1 MHKTLDYALKEA
13 YDTGYEDGI
22 TSVVKAAE
30 EDMKLLLNQVKNGQ
44 LDYRLGSYCCNC
56 YLLESLKM
64 SVTDPKDLLLT
75 ALRAG
80 DAKRSRSTQVQ
91 IGPSEVGGCRRKV
104 WYRLNNQPETND
116 NELKLAAIMG
126 TAIHAEIEKALAD
139 NPDVLIETE
148 VEYNGMKAHID
159 CFVPGTGDV
168 IDWKTSKIK
177 NLGYFPSKQ
186 QRWQVQLY
194 GYLLAKNGYAVNRVS
209 LVAIARDG
217 DERDVK
223 VHTEDYDESI
233 ALEALGWLAAV
244 KEAKEAPAPEKD
256 ASYCQFYCKFYDA
269 SGQMGCVGLKKEL
282 TPVSDVIIDD
292 VDVDKNALLY
302 LQLAAQIKELEKHQD
317 SLKASFEGLLGTTNS
332 GIEVSWTTV
341 KGRES
346 VDSSEVE
353 KLLGFVPKKVGA
365 ESQRLSIKQIGGK

>member
-1 MHKTLDYALKEA
+1 MRKRTL
-13 YDTGYEDGI
+13 
-22 TSVVKAAE
+22 
-30 EDMKLLLNQVKNGQ
+30 MK
-44 LDYRLGSYCCNC
+44 S
-56 YLLESLKM
+56 
-64 SVTDPKDLLLT
+64 TDPKELLLT
-75 ALRAG
+75 ALLAG

-104 WYRLNNQPETND
+104 WYRLNDQPETND

-126 TAIHAEIEKALAD
+126 TAIHAEIERALAD

-168 IDWKTSKIK
+168 IDWKTSKVR
-177 NLGYFPSKQ
+177 NLSYFPSNQ

-244 KEAKEAPAPEKD
+244 KEAAEPPAPEKD
-256 ASYCQFYCKFYDA
+256 SSFCQNYCQFYDA
-269 SGQMGCVGLKKEL
+269 SGQMGCVGLKKER
-282 TPVSDVIIDD
+282 TPVNEVIIADED
-292 VDVDKNALLY
+292 IDKNALLY
-302 LQLAAQIKELEKHQD
+302 LQLAGKIKELETQQD
-317 SLKASFEGLLGTTNS
+317 SLKASFEGVMGTTNS
-332 GIEVSWTTV
+332 GIELSWTTV

-346 VDSSEVE
+346 VDSDEVE

-365 ESQRLSIKQIGGK
+365 ESQRLTVKQSGGK

>member
-1 MHKTLDYALKEA
+1 MTDPKE
-13 YDTGYEDGI
+13 
-22 TSVVKAAE
+22 
-30 EDMKLLLNQVKNGQ
+30 LLLN
-44 LDYRLGSYCCNC
+44 
-56 YLLESLKM
+56 
-64 SVTDPKDLLLT
+64 

-104 WYRLNNQPETND
+104 WYRLNDQPETND

-126 TAIHAEIEKALAD
+126 TAIHAEIERALAD
-139 NPDVLIETE
+139 NPDVMIETS

-159 CFVPGTGDV
+159 CFVPSTGDV
-168 IDWKTSKIK
+168 IDWKTSKVR
-177 NLGYFPSKQ
+177 NLSYFPTNQ

-194 GYLLAKNGYAVNRVS
+194 GYLLANNGYAVNRVS

-256 ASYCQFYCKFYDA
+256 ASYCQHYCKFFDA
-269 SGQMGCVGLKKEL
+269 SGEMGCVGLKKER
-282 TPVSDVIIDD
+282 TSVSEVIIADED
-292 VDVDKNALLY
+292 IDKNALLY
-302 LQLAAQIKELEKHQD
+302 LQLAAQIKELETQQD
-317 SLKASFEGLLGTTNS
+317 SLKASFEGVMGTTNS

-346 VDSSEVE
+346 VDSEQVE

-365 ESQRLSIKQIGGK
+365 ESQRLTVKQSGGK

>member
-1 MHKTLDYALKEA
+1 M
-13 YDTGYEDGI
+13 
-22 TSVVKAAE
+22 
-30 EDMKLLLNQVKNGQ
+30 
-44 LDYRLGSYCCNC
+44 
-56 YLLESLKM
+56 
-64 SVTDPKDLLLT
+64 TDPKELLLT

-104 WYRLNNQPETND
+104 WYRLNDQPETND

-126 TAIHAEIEKALAD
+126 TAIHAEIERALAD
-139 NPDVLIETE
+139 NPDVMIETS

-168 IDWKTSKIK
+168 IDWKTSKVR
-177 NLGYFPSKQ
+177 NLSYFPTNQ

-194 GYLLAKNGYAVNRVS
+194 GYLLANNGYAVNRVS

-223 VHTEDYDESI
+223 VHTEDYNESI

-244 KEAKEAPAPEKD
+244 KEAAEAPAPEKD

-269 SGQMGCVGLKKEL
+269 SGQMGCVGLKKERIVL
-282 TPVSDVIIDD
+282 SDVVIEDTE
-292 VDVDKNALLY
+292 VDTNALMY
-302 LQLAAQIKELEKHQD
+302 LQLDQQIKELEKKKD
-317 SLKASFEGLLGTTNS
+317 SLKESFEGATGVTAS
-332 GIEVSWTTV
+332 GIEISWTTV

-346 VDSSEVE
+346 VDSKEVE
-353 KLLGFVPKKVGA
+353 KLLGFVPKVIGN
-365 ESQRLSIKQIGGK
+365 ESVRLNIKQSGGK

>member
-1 MHKTLDYALKEA
+1 M
-13 YDTGYEDGI
+13 
-22 TSVVKAAE
+22 
-30 EDMKLLLNQVKNGQ
+30 
-44 LDYRLGSYCCNC
+44 
-56 YLLESLKM
+56 
-64 SVTDPKDLLLT
+64 TDPKELLLT
-75 ALRAG
+75 ALKAG

-104 WYRLNNQPETND
+104 WYRLNDQPETND

-168 IDWKTSKIK
+168 IDWKTSKVK
-177 NLGYFPSKQ
+177 NLSYFPSNQ

-194 GYLLAKNGYAVNRVS
+194 GYLLSKNGYTVNRVS

-217 DERDVK
+217 DERDIK
-223 VHTEDYDESI
+223 VHTEDYNEAI
-233 ALEALGWLAAV
+233 ALEALNWLSAV
-244 KEAKEAPAPEKD
+244 KETKEAPAPEKD

-269 SGQMGCVGLKKEL
+269 SGQMGCVGLKKEF
-282 TPVSDVIIDD
+282 TPVNEVIIADED
-292 VDVDKNALLY
+292 VDRNALLY
-302 LQLAAQIKELEKHQD
+302 LQLAEQIKELEKKQD
-317 SLKASFEGLLGTTNS
+317 SLKTSFEGLLGTTAS

-341 KGRES
+341 KGRETI
-346 VDSSEVE
+346 DSTEVE

-365 ESQRLSIKQIGGK
+365 ESQRLSIKQSGGK